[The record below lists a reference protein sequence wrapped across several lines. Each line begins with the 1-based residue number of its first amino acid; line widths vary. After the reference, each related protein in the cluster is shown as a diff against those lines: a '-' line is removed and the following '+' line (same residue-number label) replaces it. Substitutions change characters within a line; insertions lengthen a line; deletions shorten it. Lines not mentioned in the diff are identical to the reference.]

1 MAGMVL
7 FGAALGGGLALS
19 WAFSYQRLTIEPA
32 SVSVRAWR
40 WSAFWSRA

>member
-19 WAFSYQRLTIEPA
+19 WAFSYQRFGPSNPRLLA
-32 SVSVRAWR
+32 LGWR
-40 WSAFWSRA
+40 WSAFWS